1 MLFLYFQAESR
12 HNSLTFQL
20 FQAQA
25 HTHIH
30 TLAEHRYNEVRFC
43 QSRGIEV
50 LALLGHPVPSVLTE
64 TGALSGVA
72 AEDAQKEEE
81 ENKQGNDNN
90 NSSGSGELSKDQPP
104 RSRTSTPMSRSR
116 RGKSPGNRNNGKGS
130 GASRQGPRNVP
141 EIALHLGRTDLKVEI
156 TWALQRGLIVVPP
169 TLFPD
174 ANVMK
179 DAEQLD
185 AWKRHATSR
194 ASDCFSLVHPFT
206 RRPLFCSPTLVHR
219 VSLEP
224 AHMAAIAAL
233 DEDYR
238 AEQAA
243 IHRALEASD
252 AYYHQATLPTAA
264 QHAAWNRERAEATSG
279 VNTGPDGILPTRPD
293 GITTTTSTSRQDR
306 FAGLAADSIPPQGTS
321 PANHL
326 VIPELPHGG
335 GGHGGGGGGS
345 SISSGG
351 EDLWGGA
358 GSPGGGPSKSGGVT
372 FSDGGGVQGG
382 GGGGSGGDE
391 AGIAGDAAAG
401 GNTVGSNSSGLLLA
415 PLGDIAAG
423 EGGVL
428 VDPTDEEAFLRF
440 AENSEVNPETKLKA
454 MLGAFF
460 GAETEAQAKQRDESK
475 R

>member
-1 MLFLYFQAESR
+1 
-12 HNSLTFQL
+12 
-20 FQAQA
+20 
-25 HTHIH
+25 
-30 TLAEHRYNEVRFC
+30 VRFC

-50 LALLGHPVPSVLTE
+50 LALLGHSVPSVLTE
-64 TGALSGVA
+64 TGALSAVA
-72 AEDAQKEEE
+72 AELALKEEEE
-81 ENKQGNDNN
+81 ENKQGGGDDNI
-90 NSSGSGELSKDQPP
+90 GDVTKDQQPSKS
-104 RSRTSTPMSRSR
+104 RSSTPMSRSR
-116 RGKSPGNRNNGKGS
+116 RGKSPGASGLRSNGKS
-130 GASRQGPRNVP
+130 APQGPCNVP
-141 EIALHLGRTDLKVEI
+141 ELALHLGRTDLQVEI

-169 TLFPD
+169 THFPD

-179 DAEQLD
+179 DADLLD
-185 AWKRHATSR
+185 TWKRHAASR

-243 IHRALEASD
+243 LTRALEASD

-293 GITTTTSTSRQDR
+293 GTTTTTSRQDR
-306 FAGLAADSIPPQGTS
+306 FAGLAADSIPPQGTKTT
-321 PANHL
+321 NHL
-326 VIPELPHGG
+326 VIPELPYNG
-335 GGHGGGGGGS
+335 GGHGSGGSS

-372 FSDGGGVQGG
+372 FSDGRAL
-382 GGGGSGGDE
+382 GGGSGGGGGEKE
-391 AGIAGDAAAG
+391 AGGTGAAAG
-401 GNTVGSNSSGLLLA
+401 GDAVAASSGGLLLA

-460 GAETEAQAKQRDESK
+460 GAETEAQSKQSADAESK
-475 R
+475 T